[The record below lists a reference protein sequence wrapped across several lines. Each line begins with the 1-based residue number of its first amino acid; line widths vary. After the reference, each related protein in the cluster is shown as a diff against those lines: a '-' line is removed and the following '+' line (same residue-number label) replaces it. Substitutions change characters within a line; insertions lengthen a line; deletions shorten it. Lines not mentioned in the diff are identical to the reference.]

1 MKNKMKLLIKDGL
14 NKKINTKWFRV
25 VNLILLVIIV
35 GLINIDSI
43 IKYFGGNF
51 DDPVSIYVIDNT
63 NEYLSDLKV
72 TYESYDLKSL
82 NSESEIVKSDK
93 SFEELKEEINSEDSN
108 DMILELNYVND
119 KLDVNITSYGYVD
132 AITLELLSSTI
143 NTIKTNKLLMQSSL
157 SKEELTNIY
166 EEVNINRIYLG
177 TDKNEDSEL
186 VDYLSNLIIPMFIV
200 PFFLLIVMITQMIGA
215 EINEEKSSK
224 SMEIIITSVPARVH
238 FLSKVITAN
247 IYAILQ
253 SLLFVLYIILG
264 LIVRKTTTGAS
275 LIGSLGSSTSD
286 MVSKFLASSSF
297 ENLIKCIP
305 ITIVM
310 ILLSYLAYSL
320 LAGIL
325 ASMTTNQEDFQQLQ
339 TPMMIIIMASYMLA
353 ILASSFEKSTFIIIL
368 SMVPFVS
375 CILSPVLLMMGQ
387 IGLIHI
393 LIAIAL
399 LILILYLLIKY
410 GLRIYKVGILN
421 YNSSNLWKKILEGI
435 KSKE

>member
-35 GLINIDSI
+35 GLINVDSI

-63 NEYLSDLKV
+63 NEYLSDLKL

-93 SFEELKEEINSEDSN
+93 SLEELKKEINSEDSN

>member
-14 NKKINTKWFRV
+14 NKKINTKWFKA

-43 IKYFGGNF
+43 IKFFGGNF
-51 DDPVSIYVIDNT
+51 DDPVSIYVFDNT
-63 NEYLSDLKV
+63 NEYLSDLKEM
-72 TYESYDLKSL
+72 YESYDLKSL
-82 NSESEIVKSDK
+82 NSDSEIVKSDK
-93 SFEELKEEINSEDSN
+93 SLEELKEEINSKDSN
-108 DMILELNYVND
+108 DMILELSYVND
-119 KLDVNITSYGYVD
+119 KLDVSITSYGYVD
-132 AITLELLSSTI
+132 AITLELLSGTI
-143 NTIKTNKLLMQSSL
+143 NNIKTNKLLMESNL

-166 EEVNINRIYLG
+166 EAVNINRIYLG
-177 TDKNEDSEL
+177 ADKDEDSEL
-186 VDYLSNLIIPMFIV
+186 IDYLSNLIIPMFIV

-253 SLLFVLYIILG
+253 SVLFIIYVILG
-264 LIVRKTTTGAS
+264 LFVRKATTGAS
-275 LIGSLGSSTSD
+275 LIGSLGSSTKD
-286 MVSKFLASSSF
+286 MVSKFLVSSSF
-297 ENLIKCIP
+297 ENLVKCIP

-368 SMVPFVS
+368 SMVPFIS
-375 CILSPVLLMMGQ
+375 CILSPVLLMLGQ

-399 LILILYLLIKY
+399 LVLTLYLLIKY